1 MSDQLLFKSEEH
13 AILTLSLLTGCRVR
27 IAKKGMFDRAK
38 DWLKEKFTGFKKF
51 DLDEDSSAISY
62 VRYNKKKKIL
72 EIKFKERGKYQYIGV
87 LESDFLDMMKSPSKG
102 AYLNKKIK
110 KKYKYKRLANKIR
123 IAKKLSQSTFIGRIL
138 AKENYILSNK
148 DEQPLS

>member
-1 MSDQLLFKSEEH
+1 MSDQLTFKNTEQ
-13 AILTLSLLTGCRVR
+13 AICTLSLLTGCRVR

-51 DLDEDSSAISY
+51 DLDGDSSAISY

-72 EIKFKERGKYQYIGV
+72 EVRFKERGKYQYVGV
-87 LESDFLDMMKSPSKG
+87 PESDFLDMMKSPSKG

-110 KKYKYKRLANKIR
+110 QKYKYKKVANKIR
-123 IAKKLSQSTFIGRIL
+123 IAKKLSQSIFIGRIL
-138 AKENYILSNK
+138 AKEKYIPSNQDK
-148 DEQPLS
+148 